1 MAIIKTTLE
10 SFNYKRI
17 IPTISLGVVLG
28 AIDLP
33 AVISFAILIYS
44 GELAPFAGTG
54 IGLIL
59 FGGLIIQLIIAITS
73 SIPGILGGPQDS
85 PAAILSLMAI
95 AILAQM
101 PDASPE
107 TKFIT
112 VTATIMLTSVVS
124 GLFFLVI
131 GGFRL
136 GRFVRFIPYPVVGG
150 FIAGTGFLLVQG
162 AFGVMV
168 GTYPTFLN
176 LGLFLQ
182 SEYLIRWVPSLLFGI
197 ILVIGARR
205 FPHFLT
211 IPALLT
217 ITAILFYGIMFT
229 SGMSFTEIQ
238 QGGWLLGPFPQG
250 SLWKPV
256 DLALFSRV
264 NWTLIVNQTGNIAA
278 VALIS
283 IVALLLNANALELIA
298 KKDINVNREL
308 MSTGFANILGGLA
321 GSSVGYQ
328 YLGFSAIPFRMN
340 IYSRLTPIIAAAVT
354 GFVLLF
360 GASLLTLIPV
370 LMTGGVLFFLG
381 ITFLVEWLYDAWFQ
395 LPRIDYAL
403 VLIILVVVGGVGFL
417 QGVGVGIIIAI
428 ILFVVNYSRIDI
440 VKYQLTGKTYQSA
453 KERPFEQRQ
462 LIRRAGEKIEIL
474 RLHGFVFFGTS
485 QSLVKQITDRLK
497 DKSRE
502 DLKFLIID
510 FQYVSALDTS
520 AVFSFVRL
528 KQMAETHQFHLVF
541 TDLTSDKKHKLQRA
555 GFNDKEEWVKFFI
568 NMDYGVEW
576 CEDKLLI
583 TEGGS
588 TIIRS
593 GSLRS
598 QLKKLLQSS
607 KKVDKFF
614 TYLER
619 QDVKEYHIVINK
631 GDRPDSMY
639 FLDSGE
645 LTSRLEVSKGKFIRL
660 KSQGGGTMVG
670 EMGLFLKQS
679 RTATVIADQ
688 PSVLYRLSLDSY
700 NKMMRDDPEL
710 AFHLHQW
717 IGRVLAVRLAE
728 NNNTLEVLLN

>member
-1 MAIIKTTLE
+1 MAIFE
-10 SFNYKRI
+10 NFNFKRL

-33 AVISFAILIYS
+33 TIISFAILIYS
-44 GELAPFAGTG
+44 GELVPYAGIG

-59 FGGLIIQLIIAITS
+59 FGGLIIQLIIAVTS
-73 SIPGILGGPQDS
+73 SIPGVLGGPQDS

-124 GLFFLVI
+124 GLFFLLI

-168 GTYPTFLN
+168 GTHPTFSN
-176 LGLFLQ
+176 IDIFFQ

-197 ILVIGARR
+197 VLVVGARR

-211 IPALLT
+211 IPVLLT

-229 SGMSFTEIQ
+229 NGMSFAEIR

-256 DLALFSRV
+256 DLMLFSQV
-264 NWTLIVNQTGNIAA
+264 NWKLIASQAGNIAA
-278 VALIS
+278 VAFIS
-283 IVALLLNANALELIA
+283 IVALLLNSNALELIA
-298 KKDINVNREL
+298 KKDIDVNREL

-321 GSSVGYQ
+321 GSSVGYH

-340 IYSRLTPIIAAAVT
+340 INSRLTPIIAAAVT

-360 GASLLTLIPV
+360 GASLLTLIPL

-381 ITFLVEWLYDAWFQ
+381 VTFLVEWLYDAWFQ
-395 LPRIDYAL
+395 LPRTDYAL
-403 VLIILVVVGGVGFL
+403 VVIILVVVGGIGFL
-417 QGVGVGIIIAI
+417 QGVSVGIVIAI
-428 ILFVVNYSRIDI
+428 VLFVVNYSRIDI
-440 VKYQLTGKTYQSA
+440 VKYQLTGSTFQSA
-453 KERPFEQRQ
+453 KERPFEQHQ
-462 LIRRAGEKIEIL
+462 LLRRTGQKIEIL
-474 RLHGFVFFGTS
+474 RLQGFVFFGTS
-485 QSLVKQITDRLK
+485 QSLVKQITERVK

-502 DLKFLIID
+502 ELKFLIID

-528 KQMAETHQFHLVF
+528 KQIAETYQFHLIF
-541 TDLTSDKKHKLQRA
+541 TDLTPDIKHKLQRA
-555 GFNDKEEWVKFFI
+555 GFSDQEDWVKFFT
-568 NMDYGVEW
+568 NMDYGMEW
-576 CEDKLLI
+576 CEDRLLV

-593 GSLRS
+593 ASLRS
-598 QLKKLLQSS
+598 QLKKLLTSS
-607 KKVDKFF
+607 DKVDKFI

-619 QDVKEYHIVINK
+619 QDVHEYHIVINK

-639 FLDSGE
+639 FIDSGK
-645 LTSRLEVSKGKFIRL
+645 LTTRLEISKGKFIRL

-688 PSVLYRLSLDSY
+688 PSVLYRLSLESY
-700 NKMMRDDPEL
+700 NKMMQDDPDL